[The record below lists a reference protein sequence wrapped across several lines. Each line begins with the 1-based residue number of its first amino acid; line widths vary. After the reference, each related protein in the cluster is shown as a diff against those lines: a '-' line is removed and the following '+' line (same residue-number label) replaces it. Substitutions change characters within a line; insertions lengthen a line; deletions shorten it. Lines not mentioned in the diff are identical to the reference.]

1 MLRISLCEEPLVPT
15 HGLGQLLLHKMAGL
29 GFILAS
35 PVHLV
40 LEYDLAWV
48 RLFAPSSRKCVLCS

>member
-1 MLRISLCEEPLVPT
+1 MLSISLCGELLVPT
-15 HGLGQLLLHKMAGL
+15 HSFGQLLLHKMAGL
-29 GFILAS
+29 GFILGS